1 MSNIARQRVIVAVT
15 LMVFL
20 LVGAVAAEAGTNTHG
35 ADRTVKGAVAGAA
48 AGTIVQIVRGRNQG
62 KELLKGAAVGAAA
75 GAAVGAYS
83 DYRQERRA
91 REDAERRAYNGDR
104 YYRGRYDGD
113 RYFRA
118 PRPAYRSSGRG
129 RGRY

>member
-1 MSNIARQRVIVAVT
+1 MFNMARQRVVVALT

-20 LVGAVAAEAGTNTHG
+20 FLGAVAAQATDTKG

-48 AGTIVQIVRGRNQG
+48 VGTITQMVRGRDQG

-91 REDAERRAYNGDR
+91 REEDR
-104 YYRGRYDGD
+104 YYRDGRYREG
-113 RYFRA
+113 RYYRDA
-118 PRPAYRSSGRG
+118 RPASRYDRG
-129 RGRY
+129 RQHRRHR

>member
-1 MSNIARQRVIVAVT
+1 MFGINRQRVFVALT

-20 LVGAVAAEAGTNTHG
+20 FLGAMSAQAGTDTKG

-48 AGTIVQIVRGRNQG
+48 VGTITQMIRGRDQG

-91 REDAERRAYNGDR
+91 REDDRR
-104 YYRGRYDGD
+104 YYDNGRYYD
-113 RYFRA
+113 RSYRE
-118 PRPAYRSSGRG
+118 PRPASRYDRG
-129 RGRY
+129 RQHRRHR